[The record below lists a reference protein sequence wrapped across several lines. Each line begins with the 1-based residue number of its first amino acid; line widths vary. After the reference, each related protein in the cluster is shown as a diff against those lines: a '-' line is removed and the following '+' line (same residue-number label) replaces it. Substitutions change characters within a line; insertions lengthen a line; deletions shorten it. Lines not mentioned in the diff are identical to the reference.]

1 MSNVIDSN
9 LKRYI
14 YQFSPLRDIA
24 PKYHAKLAPALKLTS
39 YTPKALIT
47 KHSKHSK
54 LLHFL
59 VEGSI
64 EIRCSFENRYNLYP
78 EDPRSQKPLEEQL
91 QSRGTIKAITEC
103 KILTADLEKL
113 NQLQGWSSDYAIFH
127 LDEGEL
133 SLQNDTLI
141 DDNFH
146 GDWDNA
152 FISSPLASSLPSS
165 NIHQLL
171 SQLEDITVQK
181 GQTIIEDHARGDYFY
196 IIKQGHAIVKTAEN
210 GPFKGKVFD
219 LYPGN
224 YFGDEAL
231 IADTIRNASVVMK
244 SDGVLG
250 RLNQELFNKLIK
262 QQLVTPLTTQSQL
275 ATEVKII
282 DVRLPI
288 EYKQGHEPES
298 SNIPISSL
306 RKKMNSLNKSMQYII
321 SPANDTRSELA
332 TYLLKQAGFNAC
344 YSSEQKSTNLELT
357 PQ

>member
-14 YQFSPLRDIA
+14 YQFSPLKDIA
-24 PKYHAKLAPALKLTS
+24 PKYHEKLTPALKLTS
-39 YTPKALIT
+39 YSPKALIT

-64 EIRCSFENRYNLYP
+64 EIRCSFENRYTLNP
-78 EDPRSQKPLEEQL
+78 EDRRSQKPLEEQL
-91 QSRGTIKAITEC
+91 QNRSTVKAITEC
-103 KILTADLEKL
+103 KILTADVAQLD
-113 NQLQGWSSDYAIFH
+113 QLQGWSHDYTIFH

-133 SLQNDTLI
+133 SLQSDTLI

-146 GDWDNA
+146 GDWDHT
-152 FISSPLASSLPSS
+152 FISSPLASSLPNS

-171 SQLEDITVQK
+171 SQLEDIAVQK
-181 GQTIIEDHARGDYFY
+181 GQTIIEDHSEGDYFY
-196 IIKQGHAIVKTAEN
+196 IIKQGHAVVKTASN
-210 GPFKGKVFD
+210 GPFQGKAFD

-231 IADTIRNASVVMK
+231 IANTIRNASVVMK
-244 SDGVLG
+244 SEGVLG
-250 RLNQELFNKLIK
+250 RLDRTLFNQLIK
-262 QQLVTPLTTQSQL
+262 QHLVTPLAIQTQTPKEAFQ
-275 ATEVKII
+275 II

-298 SNIPISSL
+298 SNMPISSL
-306 RKKMNSLNKSMQYII
+306 RKKMTSLNQSMNYII
-321 SPANDTRSELA
+321 SPANDSRSELA
-332 TYLLKQAGFNAC
+332 TYLLKQAGFNAW
-344 YSSEQKSTNLELT
+344 YTPEQKSTA
-357 PQ
+357 